1 MVEGIDISQKDADK
15 QIVPE
20 DLNSLAVGSYIV
32 PSPKRRKTYGL
43 MLIVTALIS
52 QVITSFYGWINITVG
67 VVLVI
72 LTGIFVLFIDNT
84 INVKQS
90 DVIENVVK
98 HIPHSIG
105 YYSIAL
111 TFQFIKQY
119 LFLKPVWTVIVY
131 DHNNPPTMKTIIEI
145 DASTAELVSETY
157 TESITNA

>member
-90 DVIENVVK
+90 DVI
-98 HIPHSIG
+98 
-105 YYSIAL
+105 
-111 TFQFIKQY
+111 
-119 LFLKPVWTVIVY
+119 
-131 DHNNPPTMKTIIEI
+131 
-145 DASTAELVSETY
+145 
-157 TESITNA
+157 